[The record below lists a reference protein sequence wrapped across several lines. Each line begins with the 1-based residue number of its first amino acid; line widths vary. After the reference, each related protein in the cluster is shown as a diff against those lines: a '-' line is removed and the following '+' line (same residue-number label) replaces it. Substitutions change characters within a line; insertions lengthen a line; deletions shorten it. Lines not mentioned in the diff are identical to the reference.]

1 MYNKIYNQL
10 KPVATA
16 LKCCTAKPKFNC
28 NKCPFG
34 NSADCLKLQLKHI
47 TAALSELKKLEIEE
61 GLNNVKTSE
70 H

>member
-1 MYNKIYNQL
+1 MYSKIYNQL

-16 LKCCTAKPKFNC
+16 LKCCTGKPAFNC

-34 NSADCLKLQLKHI
+34 NAADCLKLQLQHI

-61 GLNNVKTSE
+61 TTKNVTQN
-70 H
+70 